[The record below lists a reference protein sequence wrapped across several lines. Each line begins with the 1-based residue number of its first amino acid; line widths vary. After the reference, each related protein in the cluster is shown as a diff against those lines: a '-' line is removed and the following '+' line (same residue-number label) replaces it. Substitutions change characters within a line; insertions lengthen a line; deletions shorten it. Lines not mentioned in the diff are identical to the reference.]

1 MSKNLLSHM
10 TGSNRR
16 PTDYKSVALPAELM
30 WHLWCGEGS
39 NLRHRDFQSLALPT
53 ELPHRVKIMVRFPLH
68 LTLYCIFSF
77 TSARQRE
84 LISSTQTR
92 LSTAYLEKPII
103 LVAYVGFEPMSTIH
117 ALLTTSTRAHDCTV
131 LSKSTLC
138 ILKVTIHRNVFLF
151 Q

>member
-1 MSKNLLSHM
+1 
-10 TGSNRR
+10 
-16 PTDYKSVALPAELM
+16 
-30 WHLWCGEGS
+30 
-39 NLRHRDFQSLALPT
+39 
-53 ELPHRVKIMVRFPLH
+53 MVRFPLH

-117 ALLTTSTRAHDCTV
+117 ALLTTAHGLMTAPCSPRV
-131 LSKSTLC
+131 
-138 ILKVTIHRNVFLF
+138 RYVF
-151 Q
+151 

>member
-1 MSKNLLSHM
+1 M
-10 TGSNRR
+10 
-16 PTDYKSVALPAELM
+16 
-30 WHLWCGEGS
+30 WCGEES

-84 LISSTQTR
+84 LISWIRSASR
-92 LSTAYLEKPII
+92 GRSSEKSII

-117 ALLTTSTRAHDCTV
+117 VSLTTSTRAHDCTV